1 MLTIL
6 HYTYTQASVA
16 LDSPTL
22 AADARCSLGC
32 IHLSCILFAGSLLYK
47 LVTAAWFVD
56 PIVAIGKDNSRSE
69 CMFETSSPLSN
80 TEAYQ

>member
-56 PIVAIGKDNSRSE
+56 PIVAIGKVYMHSLQPFVHIALC
-69 CMFETSSPLSN
+69 CMALDTL
-80 TEAYQ
+80 